1 MEASSTRN
9 APNTLTPYLSP
20 LGAWALSIGAAVG
33 WGSLVVTSTSFLGE
47 AGLAGSIVGL
57 LIGVVAM
64 VFIARNYSFMMNLY
78 PDSGGIYTYVKSTF
92 GCDRAYLASWFL
104 ILTYLAMFWA
114 NATSLPLF
122 VSRFFGNVLKFG
134 YLYTVFGYD
143 VYAGEALLT
152 IAAIIIVGIVC
163 ARGKSLAAKV
173 MILLALTFTLCITI
187 CFVVAMANHGHS
199 WFSYEPFFLHG
210 KSPVSQIMV
219 AVYMT
224 PWAFIGFE
232 SISHSLRW

>member
-122 VSRFFGNVLKFG
+122 VSRFFGNVWLSIHGVWLRRIRRRGAPYDCRHHNRGHRMRTRQVLGGKG
-134 YLYTVFGYD
+134 NDSSCAHLYPMHNH
-143 VYAGEALLT
+143 LLCC
-152 IAAIIIVGIVC
+152 G
-163 ARGKSLAAKV
+163 
-173 MILLALTFTLCITI
+173 
-187 CFVVAMANHGHS
+187 
-199 WFSYEPFFLHG
+199 HG
-210 KSPVSQIMV
+210 K
-219 AVYMT
+219 
-224 PWAFIGFE
+224 PWPQ
-232 SISHSLRW
+232 LV